1 MSDPFGT
8 GSSGATLKE
17 AEADSTKV
25 KIQPIDTN
33 AASKEAFNWGV
44 EYAGALGGELEKL
57 ASKGQESEEGTF
69 AEAARNIPGVD
80 GGPEMVSVDDLSGEA
95 FDSPPAADAPV
106 DADTATSDEG
116 VREQEGVSEEESA
129 DTLDGFL
136 DTEGAIEKLVSDR
149 RVLKAI
155 GPMLDSRRD
164 KGYNAGLEQG
174 KAQREAELKLAGE
187 FPNVDAG
194 DIQQAEETLAKYRV
208 QTGYHFVKGLED
220 MFAREASRFGLP
232 DDVAAFEGKGY
243 KGMADYIRGV
253 LGEFEKAITE
263 DVTKSVTKSKVQ
275 TQVEK
280 ERAIANDKRRGTLPK
295 TPDALPTGKQ
305 TSAPSTGGAYDSY
318 DDAVSDY
325 LRTGDTKKFMEARR
339 RFGVD

>member
-8 GSSGATLKE
+8 GNSGATVKE

-57 ASKGQESEEGTF
+57 ASKGQGSEEGTF

-95 FDSPPAADAPV
+95 FDSPTDTDTPV
-106 DADTATSDEG
+106 DADTATSEEG
-116 VREQEGVSEEESA
+116 VREQEGVSEDASA

-155 GPMLDSRRD
+155 GPVLDSRRD

-174 KAQREAELKLAGE
+174 KAQREYELRLAEE
-187 FPNVDAG
+187 FANVDEGRLDGA
-194 DIQQAEETLAKYRV
+194 QQLLGKYRM
-208 QTGYHFVKGLED
+208 QSGYHFVKGLED
-220 MFAREASRFGLP
+220 MLAAEVSRFGLP
-232 DDVAAFEGKGY
+232 DDAAAFEGKGY

-253 LGEFEKAITE
+253 IGAIETAVEE
-263 DVTKSVTKSKVQ
+263 DVTKKVTNAKVK